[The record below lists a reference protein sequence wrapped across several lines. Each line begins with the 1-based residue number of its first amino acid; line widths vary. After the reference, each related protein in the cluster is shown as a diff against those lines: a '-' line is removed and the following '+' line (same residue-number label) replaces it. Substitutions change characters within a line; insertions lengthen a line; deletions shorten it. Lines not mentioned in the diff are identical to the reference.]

1 MWQWQSEC
9 TVLSNKLKT
18 INGYNFDT
26 FGCLPDLNV
35 VIFPY
40 FKFEEHSLPMDSPNC
55 ILSF

>member
-35 VIFPY
+35 EIFPY
-40 FKFEEHSLPMDSPNC
+40 F
-55 ILSF
+55 